1 MEEKTISAIST
12 PMGVGGISVIR
23 LSGKEAKNIASK
35 VFTPLKNKN
44 FNIEPRKMY
53 LGDFKAKNFN
63 EKCMMVWFKKPNS
76 YTGED
81 VIEFQCHGGTVIAN
95 GILDALINNGAV
107 LAGPGEFTKR
117 AFINGKLTLDEA
129 EGVMDMINA
138 ESESEVRAGYNLLQ
152 GSLSKEINEI
162 QNILTKM
169 IAKIEVTLDYPEND
183 YEEQTANE
191 TVEGINEIKTK
202 LNNILKTASTGQ
214 IVKNGSKVL
223 ILGKPNVGKS
233 SLLNAILNFERA
245 IVTSIKGTTRDILEE
260 TYTFKGVKF
269 ILTDTAGL
277 HEANDVVEKIGIEK
291 AKQAINY
298 ADVILLVLDASEPLT
313 KEDEQILSLV
323 NNKNTIIVKNKTD
336 LKNNVDLSKYNFKHI
351 IEVSALNKKGI
362 ENLKQQI
369 YDLVIDENIINS
381 NLMITN
387 IRHIE
392 AIKKALKY
400 ADDCINGINLGIT
413 LDVVSID
420 LKNLWLALGEIT
432 GNNNNEEIINEIFS
446 GFCVGK

>member
-1 MEEKTISAIST
+1 M
-12 PMGVGGISVIR
+12 
-23 LSGKEAKNIASK
+23 
-35 VFTPLKNKN
+35 
-44 FNIEPRKMY
+44 
-53 LGDFKAKNFN
+53 
-63 EKCMMVWFKKPNS
+63 
-76 YTGED
+76 
-81 VIEFQCHGGTVIAN
+81 
-95 GILDALINNGAV
+95 
-107 LAGPGEFTKR
+107 
-117 AFINGKLTLDEA
+117 
-129 EGVMDMINA
+129 
-138 ESESEVRAGYNLLQ
+138 
-152 GSLSKEINEI
+152 
-162 QNILTKM
+162 
-169 IAKIEVTLDYPEND
+169 
-183 YEEQTANE
+183 
-191 TVEGINEIKTK
+191 
-202 LNNILKTASTGQ
+202 
-214 IVKNGSKVL
+214 
-223 ILGKPNVGKS
+223 
-233 SLLNAILNFERA
+233 
-245 IVTSIKGTTRDILEE
+245 EE

-387 IRHIE
+387 MRHIE